1 MTEVA
6 KKQGMSKGCLIGLIV
21 VGVLLILI
29 IAISITC
36 YLKREDLAKFGA
48 ATVVN
53 GLKEMVA
60 KEPPQ
65 GIDTTKFDAVSD
77 GFLKKLKESKLDGEK
92 YKNFM
97 TEIQSIASDKKV
109 DSAEAVQFMNAIYD
123 YFPEL
128 KESIPEGQMPE
139 SDSTAAADTLQS
151 GE

>member
-6 KKQGMSKGCLIGLIV
+6 QKKGMSKGCLIGLIV

-36 YLKREDLAKFGA
+36 YVKREDLAKFGVV
-48 ATVVN
+48 TVVT
-53 GLKEMVA
+53 GMKQMVA

-65 GIDTTKFDAVSD
+65 GIDTVQFDAVSD
-77 GFLKKLKESKLDGEK
+77 AFVSKLKESKLNTEK
-92 YKNFM
+92 FAAFM
-97 TEIQSIASDKKV
+97 KEIQTIASDKKV
-109 DSAEAVQFMNAIYD
+109 DSSEAVQFINAVYD

-128 KESIPEGQMPE
+128 KDSIPGGQATEP
-139 SDSTAAADTLQS
+139 DSTSAPDTAQS